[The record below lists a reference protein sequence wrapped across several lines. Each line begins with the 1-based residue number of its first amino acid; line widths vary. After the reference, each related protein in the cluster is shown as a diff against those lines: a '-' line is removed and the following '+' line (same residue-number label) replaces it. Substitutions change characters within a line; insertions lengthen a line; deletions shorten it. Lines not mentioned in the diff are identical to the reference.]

1 MHNEA
6 RPDTER
12 RYRLGG
18 RTVTVTLRMTLTVT
32 VTRTLLVQ
40 LPKAHH
46 CGEQLH

>member
-12 RYRLGG
+12 RYCLGG

-40 LPKAHH
+40 LAEAHH
-46 CGEQLH
+46 